1 MKGKARQVAKT
12 IHIKDWTGECTKRL
26 RSIYY
31 VRNLE
36 VTMMMM
42 MMRNLKKN
50 GLDVMRGGVGD
61 GITIV

>member
-1 MKGKARQVAKT
+1 M
-12 IHIKDWTGECTKRL
+12 

-31 VRNLE
+31 VRDLE

-42 MMRNLKKN
+42 MMRNLKKD

-61 GITIV
+61 GITVV